1 MRTTISPTNHKV
13 KLAVKYSGLKCEY
26 TSLLKKKEII
36 KEQMASFTICK
47 GSRIYHISLKTKIA
61 LMVGVLWHVNSDRK
75 KYLKVYK
82 KKLLRF
88 QRTYQLFEDWWMF
101 DKMQTLYIVNIAS
114 VDNNRFKCELTYQG
128 KKKNAV

>member
-1 MRTTISPTNHKV
+1 MRTTISPTNHKA
-13 KLAVKYSGLKCEY
+13 KLALKYSGLKCEY

-75 KYLKVYK
+75 NTWKFIKKTYSFPKNVSAIWGLMNVWQNANPLHCKYCFG
-82 KKLLRF
+82 R
-88 QRTYQLFEDWWMF
+88 
-101 DKMQTLYIVNIAS
+101 
-114 VDNNRFKCELTYQG
+114 
-128 KKKNAV
+128 

>member
-1 MRTTISPTNHKV
+1 MRTTISPTNHKA
-13 KLAVKYSGLKCEY
+13 KLALKYSGLKCEY

-82 KKLLRF
+82 KKTSSF
-88 QRTYQLFEDWWMF
+88 P
-101 DKMQTLYIVNIAS
+101 
-114 VDNNRFKCELTYQG
+114 
-128 KKKNAV
+128 KNVSAIWGLMNVWQNANPLHCKYCFGR